1 MALGG
6 EYKNLS
12 NYNVVLNSMLQPA
25 NPFSK
30 INDFRQV
37 QSDEGNN
44 PDCVRKD
51 ITLTYPAS
59 DSQCVLL

>member
-1 MALGG
+1 M
-6 EYKNLS
+6 
-12 NYNVVLNSMLQPA
+12 VLNSMPQPA

>member
-1 MALGG
+1 M
-6 EYKNLS
+6 
-12 NYNVVLNSMLQPA
+12 VLNSMQQPA
-25 NPFSK
+25 NPLPK

-37 QSDEGNN
+37 QSNDGNN

-59 DSQCVLL
+59 DS